1 MTSSEVTEVR
11 EGDWTTGNLRE
22 ILGLKIPAY
31 FTSDPQLL
39 SDFITNLRT
48 RPDDVFIASYPKS
61 GTNWLAEIVSQ
72 IYNEGNLSEKR
83 GFLLERALHSHQPN
97 SPTPDLS
104 ALPSPRIFKTHL
116 PYNVIPKSPNKDM
129 VCKYIYVARNPKDVV
144 VSYYFFWSGISSS
157 WHGPWEFF
165 AKLFVEGNVPWNHW
179 NDHVLDWWKHNDDA
193 NILFVKYEDLKKDLL
208 SHVRSIA
215 DFLNRPLTDDIISR
229 IAEQSS
235 FSAMKKDRDSV
246 LTVPFRDGR
255 NVPILRKGVVG
266 DWKNYFTPELNERFE
281 KEVLAKLQGSGLEFD
296 FEI

>member
-1 MTSSEVTEVR
+1 M
-11 EGDWTTGNLRE
+11 L
-22 ILGLKIPAY
+22 
-31 FTSDPQLL
+31 FT
-39 SDFITNLRT
+39 F
-48 RPDDVFIASYPKS
+48 S

-165 AKLFVEGNVPWNHW
+165 AKLFVEGNGRFFT
-179 NDHVLDWWKHNDDA
+179 LGKFTFSLISA
-193 NILFVKYEDLKKDLL
+193 IFRLFCSLILFDSCKLSKSPLL
-208 SHVRSIA
+208 T
-215 DFLNRPLTDDIISR
+215 PLSTPKT
-229 IAEQSS
+229 SS
-235 FSAMKKDRDSV
+235 S
-246 LTVPFRDGR
+246 L
-255 NVPILRKGVVG
+255 I
-266 DWKNYFTPELNERFE
+266 
-281 KEVLAKLQGSGLEFD
+281 
-296 FEI
+296 